1 MNIYVQMYT
10 NVCVYICMCIYILVF
25 TWGTG
30 AAVILSHYLV
40 LDGPIKFLQHSR
52 EASSSVSICSSVLIY
67 IIVTCSFDGRATLRL
82 LRGATWPAIQTRAVK
97 TSLCFQNSS
106 RQIEPADPAKDIRL
120 QTWTSCILVQRI
132 QAPNMIFGAG
142 RSCRKQPI
150 GSSKSCLQHVNRTTD
165 ITAEAVDSP
174 EALSLRGDFTRAA
187 GKRMNISVDSRTT
200 FGFMTAILQVLEGMT
215 WPPIPFILVQTGL
228 WPKSSHIWINLQ
240 IEPADP
246 AKDIRLQT
254 WTSCSLVRRF
264 KPQIWYLERVDL
276 AQHVNRTTGIT
287 AEAVDSPEALSLRG
301 GFTRAAGK
309 RMNIRV
315 DSRTAFGFMT
325 AILQVLDRI
334 AWPWFSDQSCGHLD
348 R

>member
-1 MNIYVQMYT
+1 MQGMSTYNVIIYIYNIYIYMNIYVQMYT

-106 RQIEPADPAKDIRL
+106 RQIEPADPSKDIRL

-174 EALSLRGDFTRAA
+174 EALSLWEAT
-187 GKRMNISVDSRTT
+187 SHV
-200 FGFMTAILQVLEGMT
+200 LQGSE
-215 WPPIPFILVQTGL
+215 
-228 WPKSSHIWINLQ
+228 WI
-240 IEPADP
+240 
-246 AKDIRLQT
+246 
-254 WTSCSLVRRF
+254 
-264 KPQIWYLERVDL
+264 
-276 AQHVNRTTGIT
+276 
-287 AEAVDSPEALSLRG
+287 
-301 GFTRAAGK
+301 
-309 RMNIRV
+309 
-315 DSRTAFGFMT
+315 
-325 AILQVLDRI
+325 
-334 AWPWFSDQSCGHLD
+334 
-348 R
+348 